1 MSIVELSF
9 NLYCHRPPWSIHHW
23 DRRISTSMY
32 RVYVNTDLITE
43 RTWIWDNH
51 TFLVENLLVDLDL
64 KRGHTVKV
72 EPVIYI
78 PDQAQFKILDF
89 KLLNTGGQANSIS
102 DVELYFTL
110 E

>member
-1 MSIVELSF
+1 
-9 NLYCHRPPWSIHHW
+9 
-23 DRRISTSMY
+23 MY

-78 PDQAQFKILDF
+78 PDQAQFKISDF
-89 KLLNTGGQANSIS
+89 KLLNAGGQANSIS